1 MKQHNKILLQAAG
14 LCASLFVAGVS
25 HAATVGYDF
34 EYVVNTGS
42 NPPNLVPSF
51 TDPAIDLGDIAI
63 GSGLTESISGFGDN
77 SGSPFSQFPSTSVG
91 GPQSLQIGSG
101 QADQTSLANAI
112 SSDHFFSFTVGPGS
126 GSIDINEI
134 AFKADRN
141 NTDGAEFWS
150 LHSDIGGFTD
160 TDSIQQGTIT
170 NASGNTDAAYE
181 SFTITLGSA
190 FDGLTS
196 DTEFRLYL
204 WGADNASNATRFD
217 KVAVTAVPEPSAF
230 GFALGAISLAL
241 VWRRFRSR

>member
-14 LCASLFVAGVS
+14 LCASLCVAGVS
-25 HAATVGYDF
+25 HAATIGYDF
-34 EYVVNTGS
+34 EHVVNTGS
-42 NPPNLVPSF
+42 NPPNLAPSF

-77 SGSPFSQFPSTSVG
+77 SGSPFSQFPSTSVD

-126 GSIDINEI
+126 GSIDISEI

-170 NASGNTDAAYE
+170 SADGGNTAYQA
-181 SFTITLGSA
+181 FTITLGSA